1 MNWELGYLKPPTLFF
16 DSDKFTAGVSMT
28 RFGFDR
34 RYTIIYYCDMEKADW
49 F

>member
-1 MNWELGYLKPPTLFF
+1 MNWELRYLKSPTLCF

-34 RYTIIYYCDMEKADW
+34 RYTIIYQRDMEKPDW
-49 F
+49 L